1 MTQIEELRVEYGKI
15 EKMDPSGPLY
25 ENLINALELLE
36 TQKLEMLANAQIKWV
51 SILARNRVIRRGMG
65 IK

>member
-25 ENLINALELLE
+25 ENLINALELLSLRSSRCSRMP
-36 TQKLEMLANAQIKWV
+36 KSN
-51 SILARNRVIRRGMG
+51 G
-65 IK
+65 